1 MHDYGSDLSGHRST
15 GRPLWIGECGG
26 ISLEPGDF
34 AYRTVGSSEEPAGEY
49 ARLVGSLDGLAGF
62 VWAQLTD
69 VEGELNGLL
78 TCERIPKVRPEK
90 MRAINGR
97 GAA

>member
-1 MHDYGSDLSGHRST
+1 MSRHRQVPFTGEAALSG
-15 GRPLWIGECGG
+15 IGAA
-26 ISLEPGDF
+26 D
-34 AYRTVGSSEEPAGEY
+34 A
-49 ARLVGSLDGLAGF
+49 
-62 VWAQLTD
+62 D

-78 TCERIPKVRPEK
+78 TCERIPKVLPEK